1 MKNRRT
7 NQQQED
13 SKSTSNIEQLKTES
27 TASMGGGRGC
37 SSVTTLLFFV
47 FCVLLS
53 FGFGYFIGKTGK
65 DSNCSLNK
73 SHLVPNKGWNAFP
86 ASHTDQSS
94 QRLDRKKANYFF
106 QKASQFSGEAGEGRQ
121 GWLNLLAAYSYN
133 RKDHNIVSNLVNNYL
148 SVGYEELAYSTLLES
163 NFTGKKEL
171 QSFLPLETVNAFFKW
186 KEEYFKKI
194 NDDSSL
200 QKRQSLDPGEGKTN
214 LFFATAVSKWNL
226 LRFLSRPSFNEE
238 IYNHSVSA
246 YLKLKQQNPKLSST
260 DLNHEFFR
268 LQMKELDDSSSFWS
282 PLTAIPGFSDL
293 VFLMRMAVF
302 RFLRDFHGFDQQ
314 SALSRAVAHPL
325 IVWISVHDEF
335 STHQPHVTEDA
346 LVGGVYYINCPEG
359 SGELELFDPRGKHPI
374 HGLTEVAKEEE
385 EEGREQLDQSLLS
398 VGEPPFHRSHSVVPE
413 EGNLILFPGW
423 LVHSVR
429 NPASTEEEKEE
440 EKETRQG
447 RSKREQQG
455 RSKREQQ
462 ARINFSGKY
471 RVSMS
476 LNLKGEWI
484 DTSGAAFGNSQ

>member
-1 MKNRRT
+1 MKNRR
-7 NQQQED
+7 NNHHQQD
-13 SKSTSNIEQLKTES
+13 SSSTSNREQSKTESTSNI
-27 TASMGGGRGC
+27 GRGMDC
-37 SSVTTLLFFV
+37 IRLTAVLFFV
-47 FCVLLS
+47 FSVFLS

-73 SHLVPNKGWNAFP
+73 SLPISNKGWNAFP
-86 ASHTDQSS
+86 ASHTDPSS
-94 QRLDRKKANYFF
+94 QRLDQKKANYFF

-121 GWLNLLAAYSYN
+121 GWLNLLAAYSHN
-133 RKDHNIVSNLVNNYL
+133 KKDPSIVSNLVNNYR

-186 KEEYFKKI
+186 KEDYFKKI
-194 NDDSSL
+194 NDDRFL

-226 LRFLSRPSFNEE
+226 LQFFSRPSFNEE

-260 DLNHEFFR
+260 DLNHQFFR

-293 VFLMRMAVF
+293 VFLMRMTVF
-302 RFLRDFHGFDQQ
+302 RFLRDLHGWDEQ
-314 SALSRAVAHPL
+314 SALSRAIAHPL
-325 IVWISVHDEF
+325 IVWISIHDEF

-346 LVGGVYYINCPEG
+346 LVGGVYYIHCPEG

-374 HGLTEVAKEEE
+374 HGLTEVETVV
-385 EEGREQLDQSLLS
+385 EEGDRS
-398 VGEPPFHRSHSVVPE
+398 VGEPPFHRSHSIVPQ

-429 NPASTEEEKEE
+429 NPSPSSSSTTITTEEEKEE
-440 EKETRQG
+440 ETGQERRRNRQEPQ
-447 RSKREQQG
+447 S
-455 RSKREQQ
+455 
-462 ARINFSGKY
+462 RINFSGKY

-484 DTSGAAFGNSQ
+484 DTSGAAFGNSSE